1 MAENLDPTASHR
13 RSLKVTTIATL
24 GGVAAAFASEA
35 TVSDPA
41 SRTGL
46 LVMLGLVA
54 VELGLMRL
62 LGVDVENFSAKD
74 HFYVAFMTFS
84 LWFVTWGVLL
94 TAGVSL

>member
-1 MAENLDPTASHR
+1 MSENLGPKASHR

-24 GGVAAAFASEA
+24 GGVAAAFASEV

-46 LVMLGLVA
+46 LVMLALVA
-54 VELGLMRL
+54 VELGLMQV
-62 LGVDVENFSAKD
+62 LGVDVGEFSAKD
-74 HFYVAFMTFS
+74 HFYVLFMTFA

>member
-1 MAENLDPTASHR
+1 MAENLDPTAAHR

-35 TVSDPA
+35 TISDPA
-41 SRTGL
+41 SRMGL
-46 LVMLGLVA
+46 LVMFGLVA

-74 HFYVAFMTFS
+74 HFYVAFMTFA